1 MPVPEPPPAVPI
13 GAYTS
18 VKSEWIIHQ
27 NPPSYS
33 DDKDITCSNQTF
45 DGCAAAASAACD
57 ALAGCSSF
65 SVISKLYE
73 GKVFAGL
80 GPMSLGAGE
89 ANKAWTS
96 WAKPVPTAGKWKPV
110 ASPAATGASRRQ

>member
-1 MPVPEPPPAVPI
+1 M

-33 DDKDITCSNQTF
+33 DDKGITCSNQTF
-45 DGCAAAASAACD
+45 DGCAAEAAAACD

-65 SVISKLYE
+65 AVISKLFD

-80 GPMSLGAGE
+80 GPMPLAAGQ
-89 ANKAWTS
+89 ATKWWST
-96 WAKPVPTAGKWKPV
+96 WAKPVPTAGKWKPAV
-110 ASPAATGASRRQ
+110 GSIGRG